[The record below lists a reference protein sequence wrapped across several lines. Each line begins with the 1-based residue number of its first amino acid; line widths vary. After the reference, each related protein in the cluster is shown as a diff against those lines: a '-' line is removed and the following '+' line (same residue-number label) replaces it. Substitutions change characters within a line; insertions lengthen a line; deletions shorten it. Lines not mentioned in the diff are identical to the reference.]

1 MSGTRPVI
9 GIVVAAGRSRR
20 MAALA
25 GGEAGVNK
33 LLLEA
38 DGRPLLAWTLAVLEA
53 CPRVTRIYVTAS
65 EEDREA
71 YRCLVEREGFT
82 KVAGIVQGGQER
94 QESVYLALRHVRS
107 VDPEADGNP
116 LVAIHDGARPLLTQ
130 ERLLAVL
137 DEAAA
142 SPGGALLGVPLKD
155 TLKRVDAHGVVL
167 ETIPRDEVMV
177 AQTPQVFPLELVLA
191 AHERARAMGFPATD
205 DASLVEQMGV
215 AVRMVRGD
223 YENLK
228 ITTPDDL
235 VALGGLLRQRVGRA
249 AMRAATLAPP
259 GG

>member
-1 MSGTRPVI
+1 MSAMRPVI

-38 DGRPLLAWTLAVLEA
+38 GGRPLLAWTLAVLEA
-53 CPRVTRIYVTAS
+53 CPRIARIYVTSS

-82 KVAGIVQGGQER
+82 KVAGIVKGGEER
-94 QESVYLALRHVRS
+94 QESVYLALRHVKS
-107 VDPEADGNP
+107 TDPEADADP

-142 SPGGALLGVPLKD
+142 SPGGALLGVPLKE
-155 TLKRVDAHGVVL
+155 TLKRVDDRGVVL
-167 ETIPRDEVMV
+167 ETIPRHEVMV
-177 AQTPQVFPLELVLA
+177 AQTPQVFPLDLA
-191 AHERARAMGFPATD
+191 LASHERAIASGFPATD
-205 DASLVEQMGV
+205 DASLVERMGLG
-215 AVRMVRGD
+215 VRMVRGD

-235 VALGGLLRQRVGRA
+235 VALGGLLRQRAGRA
-249 AMRAATLAPP
+249 GTSAPP